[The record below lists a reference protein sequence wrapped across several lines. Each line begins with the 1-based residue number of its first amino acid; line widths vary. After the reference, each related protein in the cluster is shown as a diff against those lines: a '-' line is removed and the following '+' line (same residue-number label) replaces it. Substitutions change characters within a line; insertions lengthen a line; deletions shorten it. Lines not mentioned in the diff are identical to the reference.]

1 MKLALERVK
10 DFFWETRRRIHNLAV
25 KIVEKLKKAHL
36 AFHIPQWLT
45 AIICL
50 APALT
55 VIGIFTLYPI
65 VNSFL
70 VSFYDNYNIYSGEI
84 DGYTLI
90 GNYVHI
96 FQRAGLVSAISNT
109 ALIVVIS
116 VPLTIIL
123 GLAIAACLNAIK
135 PLRGFFQTIFF
146 LPYVTNTI
154 AIGLVFAFLFL
165 SPGGAGG
172 TTGLVNSALS
182 ALGVKPVAWLGIGA
196 TYASAL
202 TVILVYTVWNGLAFK
217 IIVFLAGIQGI
228 DKQYYDAASIDGA
241 SKMKTFSRITVPL
254 ISPMI
259 FYILITSVI
268 GAFKTYS
275 SIVAIIGEKGVLP
288 NGAHGEVNLKTIV
301 FYIYDYLQQPTG
313 LDGKGQMGY
322 ASAAAIILFGI
333 ILVFTIIQM
342 AFSKKR
348 VHY

>member
-1 MKLALERVK
+1 
-10 DFFWETRRRIHNLAV
+10 
-25 KIVEKLKKAHL
+25 
-36 AFHIPQWLT
+36 
-45 AIICL
+45 L
-50 APALT
+50 APALI

-65 VNSFL
+65 INSVL
-70 VSFYDNYNIYSGEI
+70 VSFYDDYNIATGEI
-84 DGYTLI
+84 AGYTLS

-96 FQRAGLVSAISNT
+96 FARAGLAKAISNT
-109 ALIVVIS
+109 GIIVLIS
-116 VPLTIIL
+116 VPLTILL
-123 GLAIAACLNAIK
+123 GLAIAASLNAIK

-172 TTGLVNSALS
+172 ATGLVNSALS
-182 ALGVKPVAWLGIGA
+182 SLGIKPVAWLGIGA
-196 TYASAL
+196 TYTTAM

-228 DKQYYDAASIDGA
+228 DKQYYDAAQIDGA
-241 SKMKTFSRITVPL
+241 SKLTTFTRITVPL

-275 SIVAIIGEKGVLP
+275 SIVAIIGDQGLIV
-288 NGAHGEVNLKTIV
+288 NGANGSVNLKTIV
-301 FYIYDYLQQPTG
+301 FYIYDYLQNPIG
-313 LDGKGQMGY
+313 IDGSGQMGY
-322 ASAAAIILFGI
+322 AAAAAIILFVI
-333 ILVFTIIQM
+333 ILFFTLVQM
-342 AFSKKR
+342 LVSKKK